1 MGYNAKVTSK
11 GQITLPAE
19 MRKALNLN
27 AGDKVTFAKDKDGR
41 FYVEAKTD
49 SLAALRGIVKSGK
62 VKAGQIDAW
71 VSEAR
76 GRRAR

>member
-19 MRKALNLN
+19 MRRVLNLQE
-27 AGDKVTFAKDKDGR
+27 GDKVVFAQGEDGR

-49 SLAALRGIVKSGK
+49 SLGDLRGIVKGVK
-62 VKAGQIDAW
+62 PKAGEIEAW
-71 VSEAR
+71 IEEAR

>member
-19 MRKALNLN
+19 MRKALHLST
-27 AGDKVTFAKDKDGR
+27 GDKVTFAKDKDGR

-49 SLAALRGIVKSGK
+49 SLAALRGIVTAGK
-62 VKAGQIDAW
+62 VKSGQIEAW
-71 VSEAR
+71 ISQAR
-76 GRRAR
+76 GRRVR